1 MILRSRIRNDQLV
14 LISLQLCALV
24 NLCKSHFDE
33 RYQIN
38 TTLGHYQNELFGN
51 GMFND
56 GESVSIKVI
65 KPKSLSKECVLL
77 NIDFTKYFRI

>member
-1 MILRSRIRNDQLV
+1 MIFRFRIRINHLV
-14 LISLQLCALV
+14 LIYLQLCDFV

-51 GMFND
+51 GMFNG
-56 GESVSIKVI
+56 GESVSRKVI
-65 KPKSLSKECVLL
+65 KPISLEKE
-77 NIDFTKYFRI
+77 FMY

>member
-1 MILRSRIRNDQLV
+1 MILRFRIRNDQLV
-14 LISLQLCALV
+14 LILFQLCASV

-56 GESVSIKVI
+56 GESVSRKIT
-65 KPKSLSKECVLL
+65 KPISLEKE
-77 NIDFTKYFRI
+77 FMY